1 MAGAV
6 FENSLTNIACYMAT
20 VIKACIF
27 SEDRPRTNTEAETN
41 QSSLEIK
48 LQTSY
53 LRICKQVEEVA
64 CKQVEEVLNFFFL
77 FKSLSV

>member
-6 FENSLTNIACYMAT
+6 FENSLTNITCYMAT

-27 SEDRPRTNTEAETN
+27 SEDRSRTNTEAETN

-53 LRICKQVEEVA
+53 LRICKQGLA
-64 CKQVEEVLNFFFL
+64 SKCK
-77 FKSLSV
+77 KS